1 MIVGSSLLT
10 LDLQNDYIESFC
22 FHFFFPLFFDWAHWF
37 IKYLLN
43 AYHMQCTISLCWFWW
58 MVQRWIRYNL
68 PTLVVQVLFHLR
80 APRQAHNECC
90 KPGVSLTTQCAF
102 RTICFW
108 YLLIFTKALAADCSV
123 SLVWVYDSLGEHHES
138 TVWSSPE

>member
-1 MIVGSSLLT
+1 MHNFSVLILVDGTKMDKIQS
-10 LDLQNDYIESFC
+10 
-22 FHFFFPLFFDWAHWF
+22 A
-37 IKYLLN
+37 
-43 AYHMQCTISLCWFWW
+43 
-58 MVQRWIRYNL
+58 NL
-68 PTLVVQVLFHLR
+68 SCSGLFHLR

-90 KPGVSLTTQCAF
+90 KPEVSLTTQCAF